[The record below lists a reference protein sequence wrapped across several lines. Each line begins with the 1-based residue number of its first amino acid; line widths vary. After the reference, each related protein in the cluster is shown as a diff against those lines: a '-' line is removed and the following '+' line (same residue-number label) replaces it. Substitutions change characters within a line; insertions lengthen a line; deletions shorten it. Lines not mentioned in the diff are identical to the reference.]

1 MAICIPGW
9 ENKKKK
15 KDHVIFTN
23 YCIDE
28 GEKVKLL
35 GAVLI
40 KIPQN

>member
-9 ENKKKK
+9 EDQKKNNPG
-15 KDHVIFTN
+15 IFTN

-28 GEKVKLL
+28 GKKVKLL
-35 GAVLI
+35 NAALI

>member
-9 ENKKKK
+9 EDKKKIPG
-15 KDHVIFTN
+15 IFTN

-28 GEKVKLL
+28 GKKVKLL
-35 GAVLI
+35 STVLI

>member
-9 ENKKKK
+9 EDKKKN
-15 KDHVIFTN
+15 HVIFTN